1 MYTPKFFAAN
11 EREECIRFMKAF
23 NFATLVTASERHPTA
38 THLPFIID
46 VRDEQIV
53 LVAHMARANSQWREL
68 SNGPALVIFSGPHA
82 YVTPRLYGEPQN
94 FPTWNYAAV
103 HAYGRAVTIDSPE
116 ENLALITRMVEA
128 FDPEYFQGNWRS
140 IDEEYKLSRARAVVG
155 FEIIVDDLQGKKK
168 LNQNKSVDD
177 AHRVIDAFSAGDT
190 NERQIADLMKEIYD
204 QS

>member
-11 EREECIRFMKAF
+11 DREECLRFMREF
-23 NFATLVTASERHPTA
+23 NFATLVTAAEGGPTA
-38 THLPFIID
+38 THLPFIIETRGD
-46 VRDEQIV
+46 QIV

-68 SNGPALVIFSGPHA
+68 AHGRALVIFSGPHA

-103 HAYGRAVTIDSPE
+103 HAYGQAVTIDSPE
-116 ENLALITRMVEA
+116 ENLVLITKMVEA
-128 FDPEYFQGNWRS
+128 FDPDYFAGNWKT

-155 FEIIVDDLQGKKK
+155 FEIVVDELQGKKK

-177 AHRVIDAFSAGDT
+177 AHRVIDAFSAGDA
-190 NERQIADLMKEIYD
+190 NERQIAGLMKEIYD

>member
-23 NFATLVTASERHPTA
+23 NFATLVTASNARPTA
-38 THLPFIID
+38 THLPFIIETRGD
-46 VRDEQIV
+46 QTV

-68 SNGPALVIFSGPHA
+68 ADGTALVIFSGPHA

-103 HAYGRAVTIDSPE
+103 HAYGRAVTIESPE
-116 ENLALITRMVEA
+116 ENLALITKMVEA
-128 FDPEYFQGNWRS
+128 FDPDYYAGNWRT
-140 IDEEYKLSRARAVVG
+140 IDEEYKLSRAGSVVG
-155 FEIIVDDLQGKKK
+155 FEIVVDELQGKKK
-168 LNQNKSVDD
+168 LNQNKSADD
-177 AHRVIDAFSAGDT
+177 AHRVIDAFSAGDA